1 MAKNDTVV
9 IDSIIQQRMASV
21 DLTPVEKGDAFQRLA
36 IEQVLKH
43 RTPEPEELEE
53 GIVDGTDDGGV
64 DGLFVVVN
72 GLLMGDVN
80 SVPWPRSGV
89 ELEVW
94 ILTCKHHETFRQ
106 APLDNLYAS
115 VAEILDL
122 SLSSEDL
129 KGQYSE
135 EILRRRIDLYYAY
148 ERAAHAI
155 SSLAINVAYISRG
168 DTGKIGESIVA
179 RSEQITTKVK
189 ELFRECVVR
198 FDFIGAAE
206 IVDLYRRTH
215 GPRRRLPF
223 VELLSSENSYA
234 VLVTLKDLA
243 AFVTDEQGELRQ
255 EFFDSNV
262 RDFMGLNPVNQDIR
276 STLCDRDS
284 PEFWWLNNGVTILAT
299 TASVVGKQL
308 VLEEIQ
314 IVNGL
319 QTTESIFRYFKGV
332 DGEPLEGSV
341 LVKVI
346 QSTDDSVRDAI
357 IRSTNNQTAVEAA
370 SLYATDKV
378 QRDIE
383 EVLRVHGLRYERR
396 KNYYVNRRVASDRI
410 VTPLYI
416 GSGFV
421 ALGLKNPNRAPSFG
435 SGAIRNAVAYQR
447 VFGHNHDINM
457 WVVVAAVLKF
467 TDRMLYRSVRRQEHA
482 RRFVQNWRH
491 VSAFLYVVRTLGTF
505 GYSIGDL
512 AGLDVNEL
520 DEDLMT
526 ETIGTLRG
534 CKSRTRRLK
543 RWSQS
548 ETQAASKLV
557 SEQAG
562 IGDLVDWKPSSWGNE
577 KGWTP
582 SLIEEDLV
590 KRVNELLPDQPWK
603 PGVHGKVA
611 EKLGCGAG
619 MCSRAIQLLI
629 HRGVRYQQVDGVVY
643 DTDGYVISVDRER
656 VSEEQVWSLRGRD
669 GAE

>member
-9 IDSIIQQRMASV
+9 IDSIIQQRTGSV
-21 DLTPVEKGDAFQRLA
+21 HLTPVEKGEAFQRLA

-53 GIVDGTDDGGV
+53 GVVDGSDDGGV

-72 GLLMGDVN
+72 GLLMGEVN

-94 ILTCKHHETFRQ
+94 IFTCKHHQTFRQ

-135 EILRRRIDLYYAY
+135 EILRRRIELYYAY
-148 ERAAHAI
+148 ERAAHAV

-168 DTGKIGESIVA
+168 DTGKIGNSIVA
-179 RSEQITTKVK
+179 RSEQITAKIK
-189 ELFRECVVR
+189 ELFRDCVVR
-198 FDFIGAAE
+198 FEFIGAAE

-223 VELLSSENSYA
+223 MELLSSENSYA
-234 VLVTLKDLA
+234 VLVSLKELA

-262 RDFMGLNPVNQDIR
+262 RDFMGLNPVNEDIR
-276 STLCDRDS
+276 STLRDRHS

-319 QTTESIFRYFKGV
+319 QTTESIFRHFKGA
-332 DGEPLEGSV
+332 DGKTAEGSV

-396 KNYYVNRRVASDRI
+396 KNYYVNRRVASEGI

-416 GSGFV
+416 GAGFV
-421 ALGLKNPNRAPSFG
+421 ALGLKNPVRAPSFG
-435 SGAIRNAVAYQR
+435 NGAIRNAVTYGR
-447 VFGHNHDINM
+447 VFGHNHDINV

-467 TDRMLYRSVRRQEHA
+467 SDRMLYGSVRGKEHA

-491 VSAFLYVVRTLGTF
+491 VSGFLYVVRTLGTF
-505 GYSIGDL
+505 GYSVGDL
-512 AGLDVNEL
+512 AAMDVDAL
-520 DEDLMT
+520 DEDLMM
-526 ETIGTLRG
+526 ETIGTMRG
-534 CKSRTRRLK
+534 CRSRTRRLK
-543 RWSQS
+543 RWSQGEAQKAS
-548 ETQAASKLV
+548 ELV
-557 SEQAG
+557 SEKAG
-562 IGDLVDWKPSSWGNE
+562 IEDLVAWKPSSWGNYRD
-577 KGWTP
+577 WRP
-582 SLIEEDLV
+582 SLVEEELV

-603 PGVHGKVA
+603 PGIHSKVA
-611 EKLGCGAG
+611 EELACGVG

-643 DTDGYVISVDRER
+643 DADGFVIGVDRER
-656 VSEEQVWSLRGRD
+656 VSEEQVWSLRWRD
-669 GAE
+669 GA